1 MASGFPGR
9 DLRRGFG
16 FGAGSAIQ
24 VPPFANRSER
34 GGGGGGAAA
43 AAAGGLL
50 KRSLNEMDR
59 QQQLQLQHALFL
71 RSVKPRTHHA
81 SPFSPLSSVGISSSA
96 ASSFSSDHSAFT
108 TSSSSSLS
116 ASSLSSGLGYAR
128 RQHPNPNPNPS
139 PPDLSFST
147 AATGPAAAPSC
158 VTESENKVTVRNRLL
173 EELERRL
180 LDDEDEDEDVV
191 SASGC
196 SAVTTNEWS
205 EAMQQ
210 LLSPPPATVAAQ
222 HPLSPSPTTSSSSS
236 TSSSASCSPP
246 SATPSRQMLSDTVAA
261 IVDGNLEAA
270 AANLAVLK
278 RAANPHG
285 DPEQR
290 LTAMMVAALCS
301 RLETPTPSSGA
312 LHRPTAELC
321 STEHLAATQM
331 LHDLSPCFQHALFA
345 ANLAILEATRDSPRI
360 HILDFDVGQGSQ
372 YMALIQALA
381 ERHRHRPSARPPNV
395 KITAVADPTSPFNSF
410 SNGSGGLRMVGD
422 RLAKLAEGFGV
433 GLRFSIVCRRAS
445 ELDEAALGCEPGEA
459 LAVNLA
465 FVLSRV
471 ADESVSP
478 ANPRDELLRRVRAL
492 GPRVVALV
500 EQEMN
505 SNTAP
510 FAARFAEACGHYGA
524 LLGSLEA
531 TLGRESGKRSL
542 VEACLA
548 RKAANSVA
556 REGAD
561 RVERCEVFG
570 KWRARMGM
578 AGFRSVPLGPAV
590 SEPVKARLA
599 SPGSNPGFTVKE
611 EAGGICFGWSGRVLT
626 VASAWR

>member
-9 DLRRGFG
+9 DLRGGFG

-24 VPPFANRSER
+24 MPPLPNRSEPAGSE
-34 GGGGGGAAA
+34 GGA

-50 KRSLNEMDR
+50 KRSLNEMER
-59 QQQLQLQHALFL
+59 QQRLQLQHALFL
-71 RSVKPRTHHA
+71 RSVKQRTHLA
-81 SPFSPLSSVGISSSA
+81 SPISPLSMVDLSSSS
-96 ASSFSSDHSAFT
+96 ASSFSPDLST
-108 TSSSSSLS
+108 LTSSSSSSSSQS
-116 ASSLSSGLGYAR
+116 ASCFSSGLGGYVR
-128 RQHPNPNPNPS
+128 RQHQKPNP
-139 PPDLSFST
+139 PDFSFS
-147 AATGPAAAPSC
+147 AAPVAAVAPSC
-158 VTESENKVTVRNRLL
+158 VTESENKSTTMRNRLL

-180 LDDEDEDEDVV
+180 LDDEDEDEV

-196 SAVTTNEWS
+196 SAVTTSEWS
-205 EAMQQ
+205 ETMQQ
-210 LLSPPPATVAAQ
+210 LIAPPPPAASAVQ
-222 HPLSPSPTTSSSSS
+222 NPLSPSPTTSSSS
-236 TSSSASCSPP
+236 TASSSASCSPP

-278 RAANPHG
+278 RAANPRG

-290 LTAMMVAALCS
+290 LTAMMVAALYS
-301 RLETPTPSSGA
+301 RIESPRSSGA
-312 LHRPTAELC
+312 LHHPFPELC
-321 STEHLAATQM
+321 SAEHLAATQM
-331 LHDLSPCFQHALFA
+331 LYDLSPCFKHALFA
-345 ANLAILEATRDSPRI
+345 ANLAILEATRDYPRI
-360 HILDFDVGQGSQ
+360 HILDFDLRQGSQ
-372 YMALIQALA
+372 YVPLIQALA
-381 ERHRHRPSARPPNV
+381 ERHRHRPSSRPPSI

-410 SNGSGGLRMVGD
+410 NNGSGGLRMVGD
-422 RLAKLAEGFGV
+422 WLAKLAERSGV
-433 GLRFSIVCRRAS
+433 GLRFSIVCRRAA

-478 ANPRDELLRRVRAL
+478 ANPRDELLRRVKSL
-492 GPRVVALV
+492 GPRVVVLA
-500 EQEMN
+500 EQDMN
-505 SNTAP
+505 ANTAP

-524 LLGSLEA
+524 LLESLEA
-531 TLGRESGKRSL
+531 SVGRESAERAR
-542 VEACLA
+542 VEMCLA

-578 AGFRSVPLGPAV
+578 AGFRSLPLGPSVAD
-590 SEPVKARLA
+590 PVKARLA
-599 SPGSNPGFTVKE
+599 PSLRSNPGFTVKE
-611 EAGGICFGWSGRVLT
+611 EAGGLCFGWLGRVLT